1 MPILLFTYFVVEVLA
16 FLGVAKLI
24 GVGWA
29 FLAIFLLM
37 ILGGLVSAMSMR
49 SVLTSA
55 AQGSE
60 SIGELAGDTALLI
73 AGWAMCVVPGFVSS
87 LFGLLMVLP
96 TTRTMMRRGLTT
108 RVRRGLEEF
117 GMQIYNASPMAQQ
130 RTSYGTFRQS
140 GSGAQGGE
148 VIDADELERWYR
160 MQGPEH

>member
-1 MPILLFTYFVVEVLA
+1 MPLLLFTYFVVEVLA

-49 SVLTSA
+49 SVLTSV
-55 AQGSE
+55 AQGGE
-60 SIGELAGDTALLI
+60 SIGEFAGDTALLI
-73 AGWAMCVVPGFVSS
+73 AGWAMCVVPGLVSS
-87 LFGLLMVLP
+87 LFGLLMVLEP
-96 TTRTMMRRGLTT
+96 TRTLMRRGLTT
-108 RVRRGLEEF
+108 RVRKDLEEF

-130 RTSYGTFRQS
+130 RTSYGTFNQPRTGGQS
-140 GSGAQGGE
+140 GD